1 MPSNSEY
8 IILNGLLWDT
18 EYVVNVVAENQKGK
32 SQAASISFRT
42 STEPEAIPGTPFPQA
57 TPTKL
62 QLKQEEKKK
71 PSQSQTQSSKTTA
84 PPSTYTSSALKGEW
98 QLNRYAMKMHL
109 GGEPEK
115 IFRLNF
121 VPLHFKVVTALPKW
135 AWDCA
140 CTNGTGSCRRGRTHF
155 LRVTVV
161 LFTGKTA
168 ARGDSRPCANTPN
181 KHAPIISD

>member
-18 EYVVNVVAENQKGK
+18 EYVIYVVAENQKGK
-32 SQAASISFRT
+32 SQSASISFRT

-62 QLKQEEKKK
+62 QLKEEKIT
-71 PSQSQTQSSKTTA
+71 SQSQTQSSKTTA
-84 PPSTYTSSALKGEW
+84 PPSTFTSSALKGEW

-121 VPLHFKVVTALPKW
+121 FPPTSKLWQPFLNELEIVLVQMGQALAVEDK
-135 AWDCA
+135 
-140 CTNGTGSCRRGRTHF
+140 
-155 LRVTVV
+155 L
-161 LFTGKTA
+161 
-168 ARGDSRPCANTPN
+168 
-181 KHAPIISD
+181 ISSEWL

>member
-18 EYVVNVVAENQKGK
+18 EYVVYVVAENQKGK
-32 SQAASISFRT
+32 SQPASISFRT
-42 STEPEAIPGTPFPQA
+42 SSEPEAIPGTPFPQA

-62 QLKQEEKKK
+62 QLKQEKNKTKKN
-71 PSQSQTQSSKTTA
+71 SQSQTQSSKTTA
-84 PPSTYTSSALKGEW
+84 PPSTFTSSALKGEW
-98 QLNRYAMKMHL
+98 QLNRCAMKMHL

-121 VPLHFKVVTALPKW
+121 PPPYFKVVTALPKW

-140 CTNGTGSCRRGRTHF
+140 CTNGTGLLPSRTNSF
-155 LRVTVV
+155 
-161 LFTGKTA
+161 
-168 ARGDSRPCANTPN
+168 PQ
-181 KHAPIISD
+181 SDCSFVYW